1 MRAVIVGAGARGL
14 FMAGHLADAG
24 VETVAVEHSEIT
36 GKKILITGKGRCN
49 VTNDCD
55 EREFL
60 KNIHTNPK
68 FLYSAIYGFSPAD
81 TMAFFENL
89 EVPLKTERGRRVFPV
104 SDRARDIKAA
114 LDRHRQGAKITK
126 GDVKEILYDGDTA
139 CGVRLSD
146 GRVINADR
154 VVIATGGL
162 SYRGTGSTG
171 DGYKFA
177 KAAGH
182 NVVPT
187 QASLVP
193 LVAKGDECRQ
203 MMGLSLRNVKLTL
216 NRNGKKLY
224 SEQGEML
231 FTHFGLSGPLVLSAS
246 CYMDNKQSGY
256 SVSID
261 LKPALNE
268 ETLYKRVCRDF
279 DLLGARKAV
288 NCLEKLLPKSMAPVV
303 LARWGIDLD
312 MSVNQINSAKRR
324 ELVKLLKNFVIDIDR
339 KYKIDIAVITAGG
352 VDTREIKPA
361 TMESKIKNNLYFV
374 GEVLDV
380 DGYTGGYNLQ
390 IAFSTAYAR
399 AKDIIKKRGV

>member
-1 MRAVIVGAGARGL
+1 MRVVIVGAGARGL
-14 FMAGHLADAG
+14 FLAGHLAQAG
-24 VETVAVEHSEIT
+24 VDAVVVEHSDIT

-55 EREFL
+55 ENEFL

-68 FLYSAIYGFSPAD
+68 FLYSAIYMFNPSD

-89 EVPLKTERGRRVFPV
+89 GVPLKTERGRRVFPV

-114 LDRHRQGAKITK
+114 LDRHRSGAKIIK
-126 GDVKEILYDGDTA
+126 GDVKKILYRDDTA
-139 CGVRLSD
+139 TGVKLAD

-162 SYRGTGSTG
+162 SYSGTGSTG
-171 DGYKFA
+171 DGYRFA
-177 KAAGH
+177 EDAGH
-182 NVVPT
+182 NIIPT

-216 NRNGKKLY
+216 NHKGKKLY

-246 CYMDNKQSGY
+246 CYIDEKQSGY
-256 SVSID
+256 FVSID
-261 LKPALNE
+261 LKPALDE
-268 ETLYKRVCRDF
+268 GTLYKRVCRDF
-279 DLLGARKAV
+279 DAMGGRKAA
-288 NCLEKLLPKSMAPVV
+288 NCLEKLLPKSMAPIV
-303 LARWGIDLD
+303 LKRWGIDLD
-312 MSVNQINSAKRR
+312 MSINQINSTQRR
-324 ELVKLLKNFVIDIDR
+324 ELVRLLKNFVIDIDR

-352 VDTREIKPA
+352 VDTKEIKPA
-361 TMESKIKNNLYFV
+361 TMESKIKNRLYFV

-390 IAFSTAYAR
+390 IAFCTAYAR
-399 AKDIIKKRGV
+399 AKDLIKKSRG